1 MFSLLRIWLE
11 KSVESFYKCFSNP
24 MYTQYQSTILILCPF
39 HSLVNFA
46 IAAAAQ
52 HLHHNADRLKPKRSF
67 LQSIFCCWRKART
80 KTTQNGTPIDGTI
93 TPPSTQG
100 SQKYLLPQVRHS
112 DMHKKCM
119 VIDLDETLVHSSFKV
134 STVFILAI
142 SMNDDDNVR
151 VITDGQTPEC
161 KLRRRRINCFTTN

>member
-1 MFSLLRIWLE
+1 MPPFCPSASTYLTLAL
-11 KSVESFYKCFSNP
+11 SVSIF
-24 MYTQYQSTILILCPF
+24 
-39 HSLVNFA
+39 
-46 IAAAAQ
+46 AAAAQ

-93 TPPSTQG
+93 TPPPAQG

-134 STVFILAI
+134 SNTREYCICGGGLINDIL
-142 SMNDDDNVR
+142 STLH
-151 VITDGQTPEC
+151 TDTYLTASE
-161 KLRRRRINCFTTN
+161 